1 MERMTNELFELLT
14 KTNTHDKK
22 YFATDGSHVC
32 SDKNFKHR
40 HSLQVM
46 RRSLRKEELQDKRMA
61 LNPITTITS

>member
-32 SDKNFKHR
+32 SDKKFKHR

-46 RRSLRKEELQDKRMA
+46 RRLLRKEIEEVA
-61 LNPITTITS
+61 AE